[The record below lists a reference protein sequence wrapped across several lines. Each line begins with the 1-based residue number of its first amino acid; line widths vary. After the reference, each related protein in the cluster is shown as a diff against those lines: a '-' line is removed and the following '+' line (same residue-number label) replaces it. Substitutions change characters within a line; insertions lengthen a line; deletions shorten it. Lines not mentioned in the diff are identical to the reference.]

1 MHKGA
6 VCKSRWCTHIVEL
19 QNSISVTN
27 DFMYVCM
34 YVCTLCSGIGG
45 RLGVGSS
52 LGAYVRKITAMEK
65 PENLDDPREAVLKY
79 AKVHAPLSFTVY
91 VCIHYVLCSVCM
103 YVRDGEGWFC
113 SYNTHMYI
121 YSACNTVHTCMDA
134 CISDVLLSQQIAEED
149 PYFIAPAY
157 KK

>member
-1 MHKGA
+1 
-6 VCKSRWCTHIVEL
+6 
-19 QNSISVTN
+19 
-27 DFMYVCM
+27 MYA
-34 YVCTLCSGIGG
+34 GIGG

-79 AKVHAPLSFTVY
+79 AKVPKTPIPSVRPWMPLPSLYGAADYNICNFTV
-91 VCIHYVLCSVCM
+91 HL
-103 YVRDGEGWFC
+103 F
-113 SYNTHMYI
+113 H
-121 YSACNTVHTCMDA
+121 
-134 CISDVLLSQQIAEED
+134 QIAEED